1 MKIARRPV
9 SGFSLIEL
17 MIVLVIV
24 AILLAIAVPSY
35 RKYVVRANRIDAQ
48 RTLVDL
54 AGRQERYYYSANAYT
69 SSLSTLGSSST
80 AAGANFTVSVASAS
94 TTAFVVQATAAGT
107 QATSDKQCQT
117 LKLSNTGTQTSTGTT
132 ANDPQCWGRR

>member
-1 MKIARRPV
+1 MQALRRRP

-35 RKYVVRANRIDAQ
+35 RRYVIRGNRVDAQ

-54 AGRQERYYYSANAYT
+54 AGRQERYYYTNNAYT
-69 SSLSTLGSSST
+69 TSLSNLGSADT
-80 AAGANFTVSVASAS
+80 AAGTNYTVGVASAS
-94 TTAFVVQATAAGT
+94 TTAFVVQAVPLGKQLA
-107 QATSDKQCQT
+107 QDKQCSKIT
-117 LKLSNTGTQTSTGTT
+117 LSNTGVQGSTGTT
-132 ANDPQCWGRR
+132 ANDPGCWSR